1 MQMEKTIWST
11 GLGRMLVMGRYNV
24 KRWGSD
30 SWVRGLKRSAG
41 KDGPM
46 FKKWKYLSMFL
57 VSSRVWPNSLNA
69 HRLLYYARAIKFARL
84 HELTLRLFQ
93 ATYEEGK
100 NISRVDTLV
109 EIAEEMGLEG
119 VGELL
124 QSNQFKSEVLEEDEF
139 AKHDLE
145 IGYFVF
151 AHWNCSVNS
160 YPRGVPFYIINNRYT
175 LEGANPP
182 SAFLSIFRIMERSNS
197 EEEENHANEEDDGA
211 DE

>member
-1 MQMEKTIWST
+1 MQTERTIWST
-11 GLGRMLVMGRYNV
+11 GLDRTLVTGRYNV

-41 KDGPM
+41 KDGAM
-46 FKKWKYLSMFL
+46 FKKWKYVSMFF
-57 VSSRVWPNSLNA
+57 VSYRVWPNSLNA
-69 HRLLYYARAIKFARL
+69 HRLLYYARTIKFDRL

-100 NISRVDTLV
+100 NISRVDTLA

-119 VGELL
+119 VEELL

-145 IGYFVF
+145 IGYLILCTFCTF
-151 AHWNCSVNS
+151 C
-160 YPRGVPFYIINNRYT
+160 T
-175 LEGANPP
+175 LELLCRLI
-182 SAFLSIFRIMERSNS
+182 S
-197 EEEENHANEEDDGA
+197 
-211 DE
+211 